1 MLDKFRLLFIVN
13 INCPQPAINGTCFL
27 SDNHDKTLRPQAKEE
42 EEAEEGNIIV
52 IHVQAAARTRSSG
65 GYMHKYRR
73 LAKLQSSPI
82 ASRSPQYCEESRKF
96 RSNEYFPGDYKSAIR
111 GGLCKVSEGIAVECG

>member
-65 GYMHKYRR
+65 GYVCISTEDWPSSKAHQ
-73 LAKLQSSPI
+73 LPLDHHNIAKNRGNFAQMSIFLEIIKVQSEV
-82 ASRSPQYCEESRKF
+82 AFAKW
-96 RSNEYFPGDYKSAIR
+96 
-111 GGLCKVSEGIAVECG
+111 IAVECG